1 MLDEVWVRSGLD
13 YVVVSEQDNGGKDL
27 YGAVV
32 KGCSTTKIGSGAMR
46 HKKGLR

>member
-1 MLDEVWVRSGLD
+1 MGTVWPGLCSGL
-13 YVVVSEQDNGGKDL
+13 DNGGKDL